1 MDDTDFLK
9 KQMNSKSSKLMC
21 VIKKK
26 TDSAAPCGC
35 SWRSQVLTEATA
47 VLPNVTLG
55 LRTSYRQLCFPLCVK
70 D

>member
-1 MDDTDFLK
+1 MDDADFLK

-21 VIKKK
+21 VIKK